1 MKIRSLIA
9 TKVHGY
15 LPIRINFHEDCTFL
29 IGLNGAGK
37 TSALRLLTAMMT
49 PSLEELASI
58 DFEYAE
64 VKVTHGEKTL
74 NIIAKKHSGEM
85 TLSLSDV
92 ADELKLTAAHLQ
104 FLVDSKYREVGLSP
118 IKELIQANLVYK
130 ILRSLPTPIFLGI
143 ERRTAWSA
151 NAEELDDR
159 QNRSA
164 INRWISVDYPGS
176 HLNVGLGGF
185 GEVNQLVRSK
195 VAEIRAAQV
204 KLDDALRIKFFT
216 KAFEYKPTKM
226 FDGKVQ
232 LPSRED
238 LSKYRSQL
246 GTIERVAENLKLP
259 APEMTATLT
268 QFFDQ
273 MSRVVSTMETQMNA
287 RRPVIKTR
295 GPLGRK
301 KWENPPVR
309 TSEPIPDKDFV
320 EWLVNSPQADRVID
334 SLELFNSHEQE
345 RIKLNA
351 PINGFL
357 DLLNGFFSQTNKI
370 VEISDT
376 GNLVIYQKLK
386 NSPRTLSALASGE
399 RQLLNIIGH
408 LILNPDLINSGVFMV
423 DEPELS
429 LHIAWQER
437 FVDAITAANP
447 KIQFIM
453 ATHSPAI
460 VLDRDEKC
468 IESLNN
474 FDL

>member
-15 LPIRINFHEDCTFL
+15 LPISIKFHEDCTFL

-37 TSALRLLTAMMT
+37 TSALRLLTAMIT

-58 DFEYAE
+58 DFERAE
-64 VKVTHGEKTL
+64 VQVTDGEYTL
-74 NIIAKKHSGEM
+74 NITAEKQSGEM
-85 TLSLSDV
+85 TLSLSNFS
-92 ADELKLTAAHLQ
+92 EPLHLTAAHLQ
-104 FLVDSKYREVGLSP
+104 FLVDSKYREEGHSP
-118 IKELIQANLVYK
+118 IKELIQANAVYK
-130 ILRSLPTPIFLGI
+130 LLRSLPTPIFLGI

-151 NAEELDDR
+151 NAEEIDARKSRALIK
-159 QNRSA
+159 NWLS
-164 INRWISVDYPGS
+164 SDYYQS
-176 HLNVGLGGF
+176 RAQVGLGGF

-204 KLDDALRIKFFT
+204 KLDDELRIKFFT
-216 KAFEYKPTKM
+216 KAFEYKPTKV
-226 FDGKVQ
+226 FDGKLQ
-232 LPSRED
+232 LPSRDD
-238 LSKYRSQL
+238 LLKYRSQL

-273 MSRVVSTMETQMNA
+273 MSRVVSTLENQMNGKQQIVN
-287 RRPVIKTR
+287 RGPVGKNKWEKPPNRPVEQ
-295 GPLGRK
+295 L
-301 KWENPPVR
+301 
-309 TSEPIPDKDFV
+309 PDKDFV

-334 SLELFNSHEQE
+334 SLELFNSHEQQRSE
-345 RIKLNA
+345 LNA
-351 PINGFL
+351 PINNFL
-357 DLLNGFFSQTNKI
+357 KLLNSFFKQTKKEI
-370 VEISDT
+370 EISDT
-376 GNLVIYQKLK
+376 GNLVIFQTLEHG
-386 NSPRTLSALASGE
+386 PRMLSALASGE
-399 RQLLNIIGH
+399 RQLLNMIGH
-408 LILNPDLINSGVFMV
+408 LILNPDLMESGIFMV

-437 FVDAITAANP
+437 FVDAVTAANP
-447 KIQFIM
+447 NIQFIM

-474 FDL
+474 FNL